1 MYLNVLKEK
10 TVNLDFFTLQKYLPK
25 NVKAK
30 YFSHIQKLK
39 ELITSQP
46 NNDLKRKKEQKW

>member
-46 NNDLKRKKEQKW
+46 KNDLKRKKEQKW

>member
-10 TVNLDFFTLQKYLPK
+10 IVNLDFFTLQKYLPK
-25 NVKAK
+25 KVRAK

-46 NNDLKRKKEQKW
+46 KNDLKRKKEQK